1 MNDQWGSRRGSQ
13 ESRAL
18 QRPRHTEIPALRL
31 LPLPGSVFA
40 AIGHEA
46 SPNGAGEG
54 EEQQRQ
60 LGRRTPPSAPL
71 EDLPEAPVVTPE
83 QRHAGK
89 LSLRRL
95 GAKPG
100 RGCCTGPRP
109 ALPGLGRAGGI
120 KNPKEQVPRSTG
132 AIEAQAA
139 PGEISFP
146 SGSPA
151 VPWGAGDAAR
161 EEAKR

>member
-83 QRHAGK
+83 QASSACEGWERSPAGDV
-89 LSLRRL
+89 
-95 GAKPG
+95 A
-100 RGCCTGPRP
+100 
-109 ALPGLGRAGGI
+109 
-120 KNPKEQVPRSTG
+120 QVPDPRSLGSAGLVALKTRKSKCR
-132 AIEAQAA
+132 AA
-139 PGEISFP
+139 PGP
-146 SGSPA
+146 
-151 VPWGAGDAAR
+151 
-161 EEAKR
+161 